1 VSKKFVASYSGG
13 KDSVLAIYKAIKQ
26 GMVPLALITT
36 FNTDK
41 KRSCFHGIP
50 QPVLDSISTSIG
62 VPVWYMVT
70 SGDKYTEN
78 FEMKLKMA
86 KEQGAD
92 ACVFGDID
100 IEGHLKWCTQRC
112 ENAGIEPL
120 FPLYGQ
126 CRESVVNDFLES
138 GFIAHFSIVDT
149 NRISGDLL
157 GKKLTMETLGEVKA
171 QGADICGE
179 NGEYHTFVSD
189 GPIFNKPI
197 EYSFGEKVIENNYM
211 ILPLKARNNT

>member
-1 VSKKFVASYSGG
+1 VSKRFVASFSGG
-13 KDSVLAIYKAIKQ
+13 KDSVLAIYKVIKQ
-26 GMVPLALITT
+26 GMTPLALITT

-50 QPVLDSISTSIG
+50 KPVLDSIEESIG
-62 VPVWYMVT
+62 VPVWYMET

-78 FEMKLKMA
+78 FEAILSAA

-100 IEGHLKWCTQRC
+100 IEGHLKWCTERC
-112 ENAGIEPL
+112 ENAGLEPL

-126 CRESVVNDFLES
+126 SRESVVHDFIDS
-138 GFIAHFSIVDT
+138 GFTANFTIVDT
-149 NRISGDLL
+149 SRITGDLL
-157 GKKLTMETLGEVKA
+157 GKQLTKEALREIEV

-179 NGEYHTFVSD
+179 NGEYHTFVSN
-189 GPIFNKPI
+189 GPIFNKPV
-197 EYSFGEKVIENNYM
+197 EFSFGEMIIDKKYA
-211 ILPLKARNNT
+211 ILPLNTRKNT